1 MENLFWDFFLGFWKV
16 FFYVAKAFL
25 PLLIGVILA
34 YLLNNPVELVRK
46 LITKNSSTTALSIR
60 PKGRVPSII
69 ITYLLLLT
77 IIIVI
82 IFAFVTLILGTFPS
96 GGFSSITNNIYEYFN
111 SYYETLLEYFS
122 RFLPGEITND
132 NTNIKGFFMSWLQK
146 NFSVKNIFSLFT
158 VLAGGVVNL
167 ALGIVASIYIIKD
180 KEFFLMLW
188 QRFLSIVF
196 KQKTHGILNE
206 ILYDINN
213 VLTTF
218 LKGAIID
225 SIIVALLSSVVLSLL
240 KIKFSVIMGIIAGLV
255 NVIPY
260 FGPFLS
266 MIPAFLISFAM
277 QGPTKAILTIL
288 SLFLV
293 QQLDS
298 NFIYPKV
305 VGTSTGLHP
314 LFILLAVSFM
324 GYFGG
329 VLGMLVAVP
338 VAGILQVLLKKWIY
352 SL

>member
-1 MENLFWDFFLGFWKV
+1 MENLFGDFFSCFWKV

-34 YLLNNPVELVRK
+34 YLLNNPVELVRR
-46 LITKNSSTTALSIR
+46 LITKETSTAILLNK
-60 PKGRVPSII
+60 PKGRIPSII
-69 ITYLLLLT
+69 ITYLLIL
-77 IIIVI
+77 IIMIVLG
-82 IFAFVTLILGTFPS
+82 FTFVTLILGAFPS
-96 GGFSSITNNIYEYFN
+96 GGVSSIANNIYEYFN
-111 SYYETLLEYFS
+111 SYYEILLEYFS
-122 RFLPGEITND
+122 NYLPEEIIRDNSDIKVFL
-132 NTNIKGFFMSWLQK
+132 MSWLQE
-146 NFSVKNIFSLFT
+146 NFSIENIFSLFT
-158 VLAGGVVNL
+158 ILAGGVVNL
-167 ALGIVASIYIIKD
+167 ILGIIASIYILKD
-180 KEFFLMLW
+180 KEFFLVLW
-188 QRFLSIVF
+188 QRLLSIIF
-196 KQKTHGILNE
+196 RQKAHGILNE
-206 ILYDINN
+206 ILHDINN

-218 LKGAIID
+218 IKGAIID
-225 SIIVALLSSVVLSLL
+225 SIIVALLSSIVLSLL

-260 FGPFLS
+260 FGPILS
-266 MIPAFLISFAM
+266 MIPAFLIAFAM
-277 QGPTKAILTIL
+277 QGPAKAIITII

-305 VGTSTGLHP
+305 VGKSTGLHP

-338 VAGILQVLLKKWIY
+338 IAGILQVLLKKWIF